1 MSATVTGVLRR
12 EADAVD
18 HELGV
23 AVAERLV
30 DADLRGAVDRRGQGA
45 RRRRRRGRAAEQ
57 HPGPDPGA
65 EQQRRRGRGARPR
78 QPAAAAA
85 PRPRGPRPG
94 PRRQRS
100 RRTAAAA
107 SRAAAAGA
115 KPGSAVCDP
124 EVASL
129 AISANEPAVSL
140 PTWLSSRPSSS
151 SASSP
156 SVPGSAGSRG
166 PCWYS
171 AISAI
176 AESGRYE
183 WPGRRAARTS
193 RALPGSAASVG
204 RSRGTRCRHAA
215 ARSASSSGM
224 PLQVGRLGREPDED
238 VHHGVAPVGRMA
250 GRGEHQRRPERE
262 HVARGRGQGGVPG
275 LLGGHVGGGAGRA
288 AGGGELNP
296 LGHPGHPEVD
306 HLRAVRR
313 HQHVRRLD
321 VAVHQ
326 PDAVNR
332 LQRLRAA
339 GREPA
344 HGRHRQRAA
353 PAHQRAQR
361 RRGHVRGGHPGQV
374 RLRVGLDDRG
384 GEHAADPAGGRHL
397 AGEPG
402 PVARLLGQ
410 LDPDRLHRDQPPGR
424 GAGEEHLPHRPR
436 AELPDDRVRADPFGV
451 PAAQRLHDRLCQRRL
466 PSLQASLVR
475 HTILHNQL
483 HDGQ

>member
-1 MSATVTGVLRR
+1 MAGARLHG
-12 EADAVD
+12 A
-18 HELGV
+18 V
-23 AVAERLV
+23 AVAVEPPTSTPIPIPAPTS
-30 DADLRGAVDRRGQGA
+30 AD
-45 RRRRRRGRAAEQ
+45 
-57 HPGPDPGA
+57 
-65 EQQRRRGRGARPR
+65 
-78 QPAAAAA
+78 AAAAA
-85 PRPRGPRPG
+85 TAHTSRRRAGRPG
-94 PRRQRS
+94 ARAEALGPAPALPARRPPPVAQGGGGEAGQRGMRSGGGVVGDQRDRAGRLAADVALVFVLVVVGVAVGCPVGRQPRSALVLGDQRH
-100 RRTAAAA
+100 RRVGQV
-107 SRAAAAGA
+107 RVAG
-115 KPGSAVCDP
+115 
-124 EVASL
+124 
-129 AISANEPAVSL
+129 
-140 PTWLSSRPSSS
+140 
-151 SASSP
+151 
-156 SVPGSAGSRG
+156 
-166 PCWYS
+166 
-171 AISAI
+171 
-176 AESGRYE
+176 
-183 WPGRRAARTS
+183 PGRQGERAELFQDLR
-193 RALPGSAASVG
+193 VG
-204 RSRGTRCRHAA
+204 RAVARHPPQARGGQAGQLGWHP
-215 ARSASSSGM
+215 G
-224 PLQVGRLGREPDED
+224 QVGRLGREPDQD
-238 VHHGVAPVGRMA
+238 VHHGVAPVGRMT

-344 HGRHRQRAA
+344 HRGHRQRPA
-353 PAHQRAQR
+353 PAHQHGQR
-361 RRGHVRGGHPGQV
+361 RRGHVRGGDPGQV
-374 RLRVGLDDRG
+374 RLRVGLDDRR

-402 PVARLLGQ
+402 PVALLLGQ
-410 LDPDRLHRDQPPGR
+410 LDPDRLHRDQPPGG
-424 GAGEEHLPHRPR
+424 GAGQEHLPHRPR
-436 AELPDDRVRADPFGV
+436 AELADDRVRADPFRV

-466 PSLQASLVR
+466 PSLQALVR